1 MTTRTLNTVP
11 CPVCKGKVEGITV
24 EEETILNATRVP
36 VMVLGKCENGHAVVL
51 FVDRNFTIRDTEA
64 AVSADSDSDSEES
77 SVDKAIDWMD
87 SF

>member
-1 MTTRTLNTVP
+1 MPVRTLNTVP
-11 CPVCKGKVEGITV
+11 CPVCKGKVEGVTV
-24 EEETILNATRVP
+24 EEDTILKATRVP

-51 FVDRNFTIRDTEA
+51 FVDRNFTVRDIES
-64 AVSADSDSDSEES
+64 AVTSDDDDS